1 MGGGGKGGGSQ
12 VTGYRY
18 YLGMHIV
25 GALAPIDG
33 LMEMLGE
40 KKLLWRGY
48 RRDGQISV
56 KKGKAYGGK
65 KKQGGFSGRIDLLT
79 GDDTQGSNDYLEE
92 RFDSPEVGYRGVFSM
107 VFRRPYIGANNP
119 YLKPLKFKLKS
130 VYRPYGEWLR
140 GYAGVNGEFQ
150 NGGAQLFIALDNSLD
165 FHSAGYR
172 DTLHEAVR
180 NWIKS
185 MATGKASIKLVAF
198 SDVVDSEIEVS
209 GEFSENKQAL
219 LDWVDAI
226 PLPAAVIADAFNND
240 NDALAGRFIY
250 DVDVSSV
257 ADGASFTYTDTSTLY
272 YTYPSSGTFSFRV
285 SARFYDDA
293 GNRIDV
299 LSQTDTLSPANPEPT
314 VYERTFTFAKPLGAT
329 RLRLDVAVQNKSA
342 YVIHRTTFLSNPR
355 VSIPYPT
362 GTEVVRIPL
371 EDTVKYSNAEGDADN
386 VPFLVGQ
393 ILFLANGWKQV
404 NYDNLTLGGNPSSWS
419 AAVASAPTFFSGGAG
434 GDFAGFV
441 TSSNLVEL
449 LGRNEEAD
457 SSDEKTKQ
465 RAVFFFSDGVPASS
479 ANADAAKS
487 TLDGIS
493 KIERYAYN
501 LGAQDTTQAEKID
514 TSGEV
519 PNFDGADEHD
529 VAKFEDDVMVSW
541 MDVNPI
547 HAGRDILVNRRTGGD
562 GTDSQIGETFAPVA
576 KQMLDEGFGISPYGT
591 VSDID
596 SVLQEIEETADVVFS
611 FSPQTGAYEVAAI
624 RDDYDEGD
632 LITIDSSIVED
643 WGDISRPLPDDLP
656 NAVTV
661 VFTKREDGSTRS
673 LGVHNVASLSS
684 GGRIIPEKIQRPFVT
699 YPPLA
704 QRVALREMSTAT
716 VPLWA
721 GSGLRLAY
729 LPDGLEIGSPFIINQ
744 PKLGL
749 NNVTAR
755 LLEFELDDSD
765 QSGVVIKWTE
775 DGFSTDEDPGLI
787 DDGPLGADA
796 DGALPPDMVM
806 VEESPYYL
814 AVQDRGQAEV
824 DTQLETNPD
833 GGAMIATAS
842 RVDDIH
848 LAAFIAEDQAGEW
861 AQIGETGLSPY
872 STLDTA
878 LTSRADD
885 VTVTVP
891 FNDSLTRVLPD
902 TLCKIG
908 SEICRVDNMVQVDST
923 VTVTLG
929 RGVLDTVPVAHS
941 AGSGILFFGGNFGA
955 DNVERFD
962 GESVTV
968 RILPYTSAEILDPA
982 DTTDQVLTFASRM
995 IRPYPAG
1002 DFKAAGDYQQTDAV
1016 FDGSVALTWA
1026 HRDRTTQTTAVPEV
1040 FSDPDVGPEAGVTY
1054 RVRAR
1059 AYDSEGAD
1067 LGVFYDVDVG
1077 TATSATFN
1085 DTTGAPIGTARI
1097 GLSVLSERDGYEA
1110 WQEAEIIYLLDAVL
1124 LDQEGDAMTD
1134 QEGDT
1139 ILRN

>member
-1 MGGGGKGGGSQ
+1 MGGGKGGGQ

-48 RRDGQISV
+48 RRDGQIKV
-56 KKGKAYGGK
+56 KKGKAYGGE

-92 RFDSPEVGYRGVFSM
+92 RFDAPEVGYRGVFSM

-130 VYRPYGEWLR
+130 VYRPYGDWLR

-185 MATGKASIKLVAF
+185 MATGQASIKLVAF

-209 GEFSENKQAL
+209 GEFAENKQAL

-226 PLPAAVIADAFNND
+226 PLPAAKIGDLGPFNDRLNG
-240 NDALAGRFIY
+240 NFFY
-250 DVDVSSV
+250 DLDISGVPV
-257 ADGASFTYTDTSTLY
+257 GGSFTYTDTARVDFVNDGLSTIIPIRAIFRSSSNVELRSQN
-272 YTYPSSGTFSFRV
+272 TNGSLDLSDPSPNYFSRTFSFTKQSV
-285 SARFYDDA
+285 SE
-293 GNRIDV
+293 V
-299 LSQTDTLSPANPEPT
+299 
-314 VYERTFTFAKPLGAT
+314 
-329 RLRLDVAVQNKSA
+329 RLRLM
-342 YVIHRTTFLSNPR
+342 
-355 VSIPYPT
+355 VSIQTPSQNLIRRTVILSDPRISVPFSA
-362 GTEVVRIPL
+362 GTENIRIPI
-371 EDTVKYSNAEGDADN
+371 EDTVKVSNTTTDPDEI
-386 VPFLVGQ
+386 PFVAGQ
-393 ILFLANGWKQV
+393 VSFAAPNWNQT
-404 NYDNLTLGGNPSSWS
+404 NYDNLTAGGDPSSWS

-457 SSDEKTKQ
+457 SSDEKLKQ

-501 LGAQDTTQAEKID
+501 LGPQDTTEAEKID
-514 TSGEV
+514 TSGGV

-529 VAKFEDDVMVSW
+529 VAKFEDDVLVSW

-562 GTDSQIGETFAPVA
+562 GTASQIGETFAPVA

-684 GGRIIPEKIQRPFVT
+684 GGRIIPEKVQRPFIT

-775 DGFSTDEDPGLI
+775 DGFSTDDDQGPI
-787 DDGPLGADA
+787 TDGPLGADTL
-796 DGALPPDMVM
+796 DALPPDMVM

-824 DTQLETNPD
+824 DAQLETNPD

-861 AQIGETGLSPY
+861 AQIGEAGLSPY
-872 STLDTA
+872 STLDAA

-929 RGVLDTVPVAHS
+929 RGVLDTVPVAHA
-941 AGSGILFFGGNFGA
+941 AGSGILFFGGNFGT

-962 GESVTV
+962 GEGVTV
-968 RILPYTSAEILDPA
+968 RILPYTAAEILDPEE
-982 DTTDQVLTFASRM
+982 TTDQTLTFASRM

-1002 DFKAAGDYQQTDAV
+1002 DLKADGDYQQPSAV
-1016 FDGSVALTWA
+1016 FSGSVALTWA
-1026 HRDRTTQTTAVPEV
+1026 HRDRTAQTTAVPEV
-1040 FSDPDVGPEAGVTY
+1040 FSDPDVGPEAGVSY

-1059 AYDSEGAD
+1059 AYDGQGND
-1067 LGVFYDVDVG
+1067 LGVFYDVNVG
-1077 TATSATFN
+1077 TATSATF
-1085 DTTGAPIGTARI
+1085 DDITGAPEAAVRM

-1110 WQEAEIIYLLDAVL
+1110 WQEAEIIYLLDAVI
-1124 LDQEGDAMTD
+1124 LDQNGEAMLD
-1134 QEGDT
+1134 QDGGA

>member
-1 MGGGGKGGGSQ
+1 MGGGKGGGQ

-48 RRDGQISV
+48 RRDGQIKV
-56 KKGKAYGGK
+56 KKGKAYGGE

-92 RFDSPEVGYRGVFSM
+92 RFDAPEVGYRGVFSM

-130 VYRPYGEWLR
+130 VYRPYGDWLR

-198 SDVVDSEIEVS
+198 SDVVDDQIEVS

-226 PLPAAVIADAFNND
+226 PLPAAKIGDLGGEND
-240 NDALAGRFIY
+240 NVDGRYLY
-250 DVDVSSV
+250 DLDISDVPVGGSFTFTDTVTVYFNVSTLVNRIVTARFLDSSGVELRTSQQNTNATPVAPSPNNFPRSFTFTKNSAAEAKLRVDVNV
-257 ADGASFTYTDTSTLY
+257 APSRNAALLRQVVLTDPRLTVPYNSGSETL
-272 YTYPSSGTFSFRV
+272 
-285 SARFYDDA
+285 
-293 GNRIDV
+293 
-299 LSQTDTLSPANPEPT
+299 
-314 VYERTFTFAKPLGAT
+314 
-329 RLRLDVAVQNKSA
+329 
-342 YVIHRTTFLSNPR
+342 
-355 VSIPYPT
+355 
-362 GTEVVRIPL
+362 RIPL
-371 EDTVKYSNAEGDADN
+371 EDTVKVSNATATASDVPYTEGQ
-386 VPFLVGQ
+386 VSF
-393 ILFLANGWKQV
+393 IANGWNQS

-449 LGRNEEAD
+449 LGLNEEAD
-457 SSDEKTKQ
+457 SSDEKLKQ

-501 LGAQDTTQAEKID
+501 LGPQDTTQAEKID

-562 GTDSQIGETFAPVA
+562 GTASQIGETFAPVA

-632 LITIDSSIVED
+632 IITIDSSIVED

-684 GGRIIPEKIQRPFVT
+684 GGRIIPEKVQRPFVT

-775 DGFSTDEDPGLI
+775 DGFSTDDDQGPI
-787 DDGPLGADA
+787 TDGPLGADTL
-796 DGALPPDMVM
+796 DALPPDMVM

-861 AQIGETGLSPY
+861 AQIGEAGLSPY
-872 STLDTA
+872 STLDAA

-908 SEICRVDNMVQVDST
+908 PEICRVDNMVQVDST

-929 RGVLDTVPVAHS
+929 RGVLDTVPVAHT
-941 AGSGILFFGGNFGA
+941 AGDGILFFGGNFGT

-982 DTTDQVLTFASRM
+982 DTTDQTLTFASRM

-1002 DFKAAGDYQQTDAV
+1002 DLQADGDYQQTDAV
-1016 FDGSVALTWA
+1016 FDGSVSLTWA
-1026 HRDRTTQTTAVPEV
+1026 HRDRTAQTTAVPEV

-1077 TATSATFN
+1077 TSTSATFN
-1085 DTTGAPIGTARI
+1085 DTTGAPLGTARI

-1124 LDQEGDAMTD
+1124 LDQEGEAMTD
-1134 QEGDT
+1134 QDGDT